1 MSRRGLKPA
10 LAGALICAAAPC
22 AASDSI
28 SQLPQSQGVTFYV
41 SVPLD
46 APQARDRT
54 FGAGLLVQGKQQQT
68 YNFDSRLFNNFL
80 GSGLEAKWIIAG
92 VVAAGAAVAVGSK
105 SKTQSNNEQL
115 TQQQAQQQAQN
126 SGGTTTNTSGSFHP
140 DGTPH
145 VPGDNCACHGGT
157 AQ

>member
-1 MSRRGLKPA
+1 MSRRGLKAA

-22 AASDSI
+22 AAFDSI
-28 SQLPQSQGVTFYV
+28 SQPAQSQGVTFYI

-46 APQARDRT
+46 APRARDRT
-54 FGAGLLVQGKQQQT
+54 FGAGLLVQGKRQEQT

-80 GSGLEAKWIIAG
+80 GSGIEAKWIIAG

-126 SGGTTTNTSGSFHP
+126 GGTTNTGGSFHP

-145 VPGDNCACHGGT
+145 VPGDNCACH
-157 AQ
+157 Q

>member
-1 MSRRGLKPA
+1 MSRRGLQAA
-10 LAGALICAAAPC
+10 LAGALICAAVPC
-22 AASDSI
+22 AAFDSI
-28 SQLPQSQGVTFYV
+28 SQLSQSQGVTFYV

-46 APQARDRT
+46 APRARDRT
-54 FGAGLLVQGKQQQT
+54 FGAGLLVQGKRQEQT

-80 GSGLEAKWIIAG
+80 GSGIEAKWIIAG

-115 TQQQAQQQAQN
+115 TQQQAQQQAQ
-126 SGGTTTNTSGSFHP
+126 SGGGTTNTGGSFHP

>member
-1 MSRRGLKPA
+1 MSRRGLKAA
-10 LAGALICAAAPC
+10 LAGALICATAPC

-28 SQLPQSQGVTFYV
+28 SQLSQSQGVTFYV

-46 APQARDRT
+46 APRARDRT
-54 FGAGLLVQGKQQQT
+54 FGAGLLVQGKRQEQT

-80 GSGLEAKWIIAG
+80 GSGIEAKWIIAG

-105 SKTQSNNEQL
+105 GKSSSPTSEQQS
-115 TQQQAQQQAQN
+115 T
-126 SGGTTTNTSGSFHP
+126 STSTGSTTTTQSGSFHP
-140 DGTPH
+140 DGSPH

>member
-1 MSRRGLKPA
+1 M
-10 LAGALICAAAPC
+10 
-22 AASDSI
+22 
-28 SQLPQSQGVTFYV
+28 
-41 SVPLD
+41 
-46 APQARDRT
+46 
-54 FGAGLLVQGKQQQT
+54 VQGKRQEQT

-80 GSGLEAKWIIAG
+80 GSGIEAKWIIAG

-126 SGGTTTNTSGSFHP
+126 SGGTTSTGGSFHP

-145 VPGDNCACHGGT
+145 VPGDNCACH
-157 AQ
+157 Q

>member
-1 MSRRGLKPA
+1 MSRRGLKAA
-10 LAGALICAAAPC
+10 LAGALICVTAPC
-22 AASDSI
+22 AAFDSI
-28 SQLPQSQGVTFYV
+28 SQLSQSQGVTFYI

-46 APQARDRT
+46 APRARDRT
-54 FGAGLLVQGKQQQT
+54 FGAGLLVQGKRQEQT

-80 GSGLEAKWIIAG
+80 GSGIEAKWIIAG

-115 TQQQAQQQAQN
+115 TQQQAQQQAAQ
-126 SGGTTTNTSGSFHP
+126 SGGGTSSGQTYHP

-145 VPGDNCACHGGT
+145 VPGDNCSCH
-157 AQ
+157 Q

>member
-1 MSRRGLKPA
+1 MSRRGLKAA
-10 LAGALICAAAPC
+10 LAGALICATAPC
-22 AASDSI
+22 AALDSI
-28 SQLPQSQGVTFYV
+28 SQLSQAQGVTFYI
-41 SVPLD
+41 SVPLAAARD
-46 APQARDRT
+46 RDRT
-54 FGAGLLVQGKQQQT
+54 FGAGLLLQGKRQEQT

-80 GSGLEAKWIIAG
+80 GGGIEAKWIIAG

-115 TQQQAQQQAQN
+115 TQQQAQRQAQN
-126 SGGTTTNTSGSFHP
+126 NGATTNTGGSVHP

-157 AQ
+157 AP